1 MAHWFASARFSI
13 VHESH
18 HSLRL
23 VAFVKFSRMASE
35 KLRLCECILLFF
47 FLFKKFYFFLERRP
61 SWQIAQ
67 ANSPQMANGNRVGT
81 EKRQG
86 YRSFLSAKKKKKKK
100 QIPESWRI
108 KMKQIEMQKVKLLCF
123 FSLSRLPFYQVSRG
137 TSLPA
142 YGTRLK
148 KRGKSE
154 PPTFGRC

>member
-86 YRSFLSAKKKKKKK
+86 YRSFLSAKKKKKKTDSGELENK
-100 QIPESWRI
+100 NETDRNAKGEAI
-108 KMKQIEMQKVKLLCF
+108 VFL
-123 FSLSRLPFYQVSRG
+123 FSFSFTFLSGIAGDF
-137 TSLPA
+137 PA
-142 YGTRLK
+142 SIWNTFEE
-148 KRGKSE
+148 KR
-154 PPTFGRC
+154 